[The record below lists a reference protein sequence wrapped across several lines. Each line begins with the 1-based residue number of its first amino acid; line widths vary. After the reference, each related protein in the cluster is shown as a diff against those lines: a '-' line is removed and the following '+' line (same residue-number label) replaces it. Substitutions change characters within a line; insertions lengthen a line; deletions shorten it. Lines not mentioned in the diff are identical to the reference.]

1 MRKYKMDTDEPIE
14 DSSSSSS
21 ASSFS
26 IGVWILY
33 VAVAVIIV
41 ITIIF
46 MVVYTF
52 YKESKQTKGQDTRR
66 SLG

>member
-1 MRKYKMDTDEPIE
+1 MDKNEPVE
-14 DSSSSSS
+14 EPRDSSM
-21 ASSFS
+21 S

-33 VAVAVIIV
+33 VTVAVIIV

-52 YKESKQTKGQDTRR
+52 YKESKETKGQGTMR
-66 SLG
+66 SLE